1 MDRSWIRLVED
12 LTQKGHDSPYLDRLQ
27 ERLPGRAAT
36 AARREAAQRQLEL
49 EIAEEM
55 ASALGRA
62 EDKINVSLLKLELLG
77 LDLDALET
85 MRADDDYSQQTLDDA
100 LDQKLRAFEQERQH
114 AVKALWELQ
123 VHREAL
129 GFRRNQMLAELYPIP
144 KRRSRAPR

>member
-1 MDRSWIRLVED
+1 MERSWLRLIED
-12 LTQKGHDSPYLDRLQ
+12 LKEKGHESPYLDRLQ

-36 AARREAAQRQLEL
+36 AARREASLKQLEL

-85 MRADDDYSQQTLDDA
+85 MRPDDEYAQKTVDDL
-100 LDQKLRAFEQERQH
+100 LDQKLRAFENERQH

-129 GFRRNQMLAELYPIP
+129 GFRKNHMLAELYPIP
-144 KRRSRAPR
+144 RRRTRLAR